1 MKSKFTIGK
10 VLKPRGLKGEI
21 KFETYSSNSARFS
34 RLKKLSVEDVDYQI
48 EKISME
54 GAFGYVKLK
63 GVDTI
68 EQAELLRNKQ
78 ILALRDDLPPLEEGR
93 YYVAD
98 MLGIDVIVG
107 GHVIGEIVDIL
118 QYGSADVYVVKGVD
132 SKLSFPALKQLIKS
146 VDVNKG
152 EIVLDDMLFDRVVV
166 YN

>member
-1 MKSKFTIGK
+1 MKSNFTIGK
-10 VLKPRGLKGEI
+10 VLKPRGLKGEFKI
-21 KFETYSSNSARFS
+21 ETYTSNSARFS
-34 RLKKLSVEDVDYQI
+34 RLKKLSIGGADYEI

-68 EQAELLRNKQ
+68 EAAELLRGKDIVAN
-78 ILALRDDLPPLEEGR
+78 RNDLPPLEKGR

-107 GHVIGEIVDIL
+107 GNTVGEIVDIL
-118 QYGSADVYVVKGVD
+118 QYGSADVYVVKNGD
-132 SKLSFPALKQLIKS
+132 AKLSFPALKQLIKS
-146 VDVNKG
+146 VDLEKG

>member
-34 RLKKLSVEDVDYQI
+34 RLKKLSIDEVDYSI

-63 GVDTI
+63 GIDTI
-68 EQAELLRNKQ
+68 EQAELLRNKP
-78 ILALRDDLPPLEEGR
+78 ILAKRDDLPPLEEGR

-98 MLGIDVIVG
+98 MLGIDVVVG
-107 GHVIGEIVDIL
+107 GRVVGEIVDIL
-118 QYGSADVYVVKGVD
+118 QYGSADVYVVKSGET
-132 SKLSFPALKQLIKS
+132 KFSFPALKQLIKS
-146 VDVNKG
+146 VDIARG
-152 EIVLDDMLFDRVVV
+152 EIVLDDMMFDRVVV